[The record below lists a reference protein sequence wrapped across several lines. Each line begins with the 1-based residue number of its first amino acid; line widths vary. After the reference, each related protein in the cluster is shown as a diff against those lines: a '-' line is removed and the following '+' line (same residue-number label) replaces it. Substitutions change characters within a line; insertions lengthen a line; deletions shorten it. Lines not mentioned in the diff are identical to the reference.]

1 MENWALEKD
10 NDSAVGTVSSLVD
23 QLFWK
28 FPTLESL
35 GLTNED
41 EGMSQAQEFGNI
53 DAETNDMS
61 DDSFHQEVDKLLRQ
75 NLAIQQACADIGP
88 IAPQS
93 EELPFSD
100 ASSTSSG
107 QRARAEGQPSTS
119 RKRPRSP
126 SKTEINERP
135 KIKLRL
141 IPPEPERNID
151 QHQTPL
157 AFTTNRPQL
166 RLHVFNDRR
175 FSIHDALWNAANKD
189 PMKPDLDD
197 KNLRRLTVATLRT
210 LGVPI
215 SIEELPPVDLG
226 EPSITDSQ
234 QVLPAAAMQ
243 VVTAMILGTS
253 GDKDVSQTVG
263 SQISNGDLVA
273 LQRMIVEGLR
283 SKNIVIHTT
292 ISARKPSTSDD
303 PADVQVNQMPHP
315 DNIGQSA
322 AANVI
327 DISRVKYEPP
337 TNVTRLF
344 LRLYRFI
351 LNMLLATP
359 DCWPFIQPVPA
370 TAFVYH
376 QEIKHPMDLSTIEQN
391 VWAGKYTAFA
401 KFERDMQLIWN
412 NAKTFHHNAG
422 TIPKHANNL
431 ERLFYKVIFD
441 LKKQIRKTHH
451 HSSASHDFK
460 FDTSSAL
467 PEESDFSY
475 PPLDQLFSK
484 QTKVYTISAI
494 SPLEAKAKERRGLT
508 NEKDLYLQLNG
519 PFFQSVERMKADPN
533 GNHQIVPRF
542 YIAKNRT
549 LLRQARAQ
557 GILAIFYNTK
567 ASRSR
572 SRTKQ
577 FQIQTDMILAYPV
590 GELYDIDQMNVCT
603 DESSPKGW
611 IHLRPLRVMEG
622 VSFDINETIDRDYF
636 RRMFATA
643 KIPITEEKNEKNG
656 NYNEETR
663 RLLRKI
669 ACCVLGLP
677 EEEADIPVENSES
690 RPKSIENRRP
700 VCTTTEK
707 TTTSETNRQPG
718 VKVSQQNAV
727 ERSMTT
733 YRTNDK
739 SVVPKTA
746 TDFARLA
753 TPEMSHEVWKKLFKV
768 CESKGVGVC
777 KISEKYGRVNWAAPN
792 SEGFFKQV
800 YFLDEVVVQTF
811 RQMTMYQRITEVA
824 CLMKLKNLP
833 HMAQLRE
840 ILYNENGDIAG
851 LSMERYQTT
860 LKQYAH
866 VHSHHR
872 LTAYQKY
879 NIIYQM
885 LVCMKTIHNAG
896 LAHRDLSEV
905 NMMVNKIDGQLE
917 DGSSKICL
925 YLIDFGKAV
934 FCEAQDVREW
944 FVDVPRASWEYDG
957 DVVPE
962 TKEELE
968 EWCKLLPWV
977 KGKPD
982 HGYRMY
988 RSIQTLPKT
997 RSDSQVLPWLIHPQA
1012 EDIYSIGVMIWKVF
1026 AETEPWRGIL
1036 DTDLQ
1041 GLRYVAED
1049 DYRIQ
1054 RALEREVHGELSRQ
1068 LLLRCLK
1075 TRPQDRCTA
1084 SEILDWLGQD
1094 EIRNGLIGE
1103 WKMYSSETRATRK
1116 AKSMYGFE
1124 DTEEEERRR
1133 RKARKGQSGASGRG
1147 RGRPRAKP
1155 ITPSEGNNH
1164 TAPVT

>member
-1 MENWALEKD
+1 MENWTLEKN

-28 FPTLESL
+28 LPTLDSL
-35 GLTNED
+35 GLTNEN

-53 DAETNDMS
+53 DAEANEMS
-61 DDSFHQEVDKLLRQ
+61 DDSFHQEVDKLFRQ
-75 NLAIQQACADIGP
+75 NLAIQQACADIQP
-88 IAPQS
+88 IAPQP
-93 EELPFSD
+93 EEPPFSD

-107 QRARAEGQPSTS
+107 QRARGEAQPSTS

-126 SKTEINERP
+126 SKTESNERP
-135 KIKLRL
+135 RIKLRL
-141 IPPEPERNID
+141 IPPEPELNGD
-151 QHQTPL
+151 HQISL
-157 AFTTNRPQL
+157 AFTTTNRPQL
-166 RLHVFNDRR
+166 RLHIFNDRP
-175 FSIHDALWNAANKD
+175 FSVGDNSRNMANKD

-215 SIEELPPVDLG
+215 SIEELPSVEVG

-253 GDKDVSQTVG
+253 GDKEVSQTVG

-292 ISARKPSTSDD
+292 ISARKPSAKDEASTSKE
-303 PADVQVNQMPHP
+303 NKLSLS
-315 DNIGQSA
+315 DNPVPTLEESI
-322 AANVI
+322 I

-337 TNVTRLF
+337 SNVTRLF
-344 LRLYRFI
+344 LRLYRFV

-359 DCWPFIQPVPA
+359 DCWPFIQPVPT

-376 QEIKHPMDLSTIEQN
+376 QEIKHPMDLSTVEQN
-391 VWAGKYTAFA
+391 VWSGKYTAFA

-412 NAKTFHHNAG
+412 NAKSFHRNAG
-422 TIPKHANNL
+422 TIPKHADNL
-431 ERLFYKVIFD
+431 ERLFYKIVFD
-441 LKKQIRKTHH
+441 LKKQIRKTQH

-484 QTKVYTISAI
+484 QT
-494 SPLEAKAKERRGLT
+494 
-508 NEKDLYLQLNG
+508 
-519 PFFQSVERMKADPN
+519 
-533 GNHQIVPRF
+533 
-542 YIAKNRT
+542 
-549 LLRQARAQ
+549 
-557 GILAIFYNTK
+557 
-567 ASRSR
+567 RSR
-572 SRTKQ
+572 ARSKQ
-577 FQIQTDMILAYPV
+577 FQIQTDMVLAYPV
-590 GELYDIDQMNVCT
+590 GELFDIDQMNVCT

-622 VSFDINETIDRDYF
+622 VSFDVNESIDRDYF

-643 KIPITEEKNEKNG
+643 KVPLTEEKNEKNG

-669 ACCVLGLP
+669 ACCVLGLA
-677 EEEADIPVENSES
+677 EEEAEVPIESSEP
-690 RPKSIENRRP
+690 RPKIIENRRP
-700 VCTTTEK
+700 PHSPAEK
-707 TTTSETNRQPG
+707 TTENSTKQQTGSIMTKTSAGEKSAISHR
-718 VKVSQQNAV
+718 A
-727 ERSMTT
+727 
-733 YRTNDK
+733 NDK
-739 SVVPKTA
+739 NIVPKTA
-746 TDFARLA
+746 TDVARLA
-753 TPEMSHEVWKKLFKV
+753 TPEMSHDVWKKLFKV
-768 CESKGVGVC
+768 CDGKGVSVC
-777 KISEKYGRVNWAAPN
+777 KISDKYARVNWAAPN

-824 CLMKLKNLP
+824 CLMKLRNLP

-934 FCEAQDVREW
+934 FCQAQDVRDW

-962 TKEELE
+962 TKEELDA
-968 EWCKLLPWV
+968 WCKLLPWV

-988 RSIQTLPKT
+988 
-997 RSDSQVLPWLIHPQA
+997 SQVLPWLIHPQA

-1084 SEILDWLGQD
+1084 SEILEWLGRD
-1094 EIRNGLIGE
+1094 EIRTGLIGE

-1124 DTEEEERRR
+1124 DTEDEEHRR
-1133 RKARKGQSGASGRG
+1133 RKVRKAQSGASGRG

-1155 ITPSEGNNH
+1155 MPPSEGGNH